1 MIRLDELPHQ
11 QSQALELVREVA
23 AEKKLLPFLVGG
35 PVRDLLL
42 GRQDVIDLDLT
53 LEEGASTLAR
63 ALAKRVGGRL
73 RSFPQFL
80 TYKVTAEGLPEI
92 DIATAR
98 KERYRSPGALPTVTA
113 GRLKDDLV
121 RRDFSIN
128 AMAVDVM
135 TSELL
140 DPAGGEHDLT
150 SRVIR
155 VLHERSFSDDPTR
168 VFRAIRL
175 CTRLGFTLEEN
186 TATQLREAIGNGA
199 LATIAKE
206 RIWRELFLA
215 FEETNA
221 PDVIAALNGAGA
233 LEVLFGKQP
242 ADPKLLSRL
251 QRVSI
256 ALATPMLNTDLDR
269 QVMYTGA
276 ILYGNAS
283 PVDLEGSGFSQK
295 RARNLIQI
303 ANELPRFTD
312 ALAEATSDHQRFRLF
327 KHASA
332 ELLSIVAAS
341 TPDEQPHVVRFQEFR
356 SFKLPLRGN
365 DLEVPLGPHV
375 ARALER
381 TREAVFTGEIEQGEA
396 RTFAREMAIKYLNG
410 SGQRPEVSGEEKQS
424 ADRS

>member
-1 MIRLDELPHQ
+1 MIRLDDLQPP
-11 QSQALELVREVA
+11 QSRALDLVREVA
-23 AEKKLLPFLVGG
+23 SEKGLLPFLVGG

-42 GRQDVIDLDLT
+42 GRQDVVDLDLT

-113 GRLKDDLV
+113 GHLKDDLV

-135 TSELL
+135 TSALI
-140 DPAGGEHDLT
+140 DPTGGEHDLA
-150 SRVIR
+150 SKVIR
-155 VLHERSFSDDPTR
+155 VLHDCSFADDPTR
-168 VFRAIRL
+168 IFRAIRL
-175 CTRLGFTLEEN
+175 CIRLGFTLEER
-186 TATQLREAIGNGA
+186 TAAQLREAIESDA
-199 LATIAKE
+199 LTSIAKE

-215 FEETNA
+215 FEEANA
-221 PDVIAALNGAGA
+221 PDVIAALTDAGA
-233 LEVLFGKQP
+233 LDVLFGKRP
-242 ADPKLLSRL
+242 IDEKFLPRL
-251 QRVSI
+251 QRVHT
-256 ALATPMLNTDLDR
+256 ALAAPMLNADLDR
-269 QVMYTGA
+269 EVMYTGA

-332 ELLSIVAAS
+332 EMLSIVAAS

-410 SGQRPEVSGEEKQS
+410 SGQRPEVSEQEKRP
-424 ADRS
+424 ADR